1 MANFTA
7 ADVKRLREQTGAG
20 MMDCKNALQEASGD
34 LEAAVELLR
43 LKGAKDVNKR
53 ATRTAANGLVTAE
66 LDGTRAGVLVEL
78 NCETDFVAK
87 TDLFQQV
94 AAEIAAAALR
104 AEVTDRPSLLTA
116 EARPGTT
123 VQQLIEEAGASL
135 KEKLELGRFARFEG
149 GYVASYL
156 HRSDAALPPT
166 LGVLVQLDQD
176 NAEVAKDLA
185 QQVAAMRPLYTVR
198 EDVPADV
205 VEKERRIAE
214 QITRDEG
221 KPEQAIGK
229 IVEGRLNAYFKD
241 VVLTEQAFVKD
252 PKTTIKQVL
261 AGSWC
266 QRDRLRQVP
275 GRPGLRP
282 HLMPDSGLAG
292 VLHPSW
298 RRVVLKLSGGLFA
311 GNEPLGISPDVVAHL
326 AAEIIAAVKDGVQ
339 VAAVV
344 GGGNMF
350 RGAALAERG
359 IDRARADYMGMLST
373 VINCL
378 ALQDVLEKMGVETR
392 VQTAITMGQVAEP
405 YIPRRAIRHLE
416 KGRVVIFGAG
426 LGAPYFSTDTAA
438 AQRALEIGADA
449 VLKGTKVN
457 GVYDADPH
465 TTPDAARFNRLDY
478 SEYLSRGLKVMDTT
492 AVSLCMDNGLPIVV
506 FALMG
511 EGNVVRAIRGEEVGT
526 LICHKDGQDAD
537 SEGEDREYREDHA
550 D

>member
-20 MMDCKNALQEASGD
+20 MMDCKNALEEASGD

-66 LDGTRAGVLVEL
+66 LDGTQAGVLVEL

-94 AAEIAAAALR
+94 AAEIAAAALK
-104 AEVTDRPSLLTA
+104 AKVTDRPSLLAT

-123 VQQLIEEAGASL
+123 VQQIVEEAGTSL

-166 LGVLVQLDQD
+166 LGVLVQLDKD

-185 QQVAAMRPLYTVR
+185 QQIAAMRPLYVVR

-252 PKTTIKQVL
+252 PKTAIKQVL
-261 AGSWC
+261 AGSG
-266 QRDRLRQVP
+266 VKV
-275 GRPGLRP
+275 
-282 HLMPDSGLAG
+282 SG
-292 VLHPSW
+292 
-298 RRVVLKLSGGLFA
+298 F
-311 GNEPLGISPDVVAHL
+311 
-326 AAEIIAAVKDGVQ
+326 
-339 VAAVV
+339 
-344 GGGNMF
+344 
-350 RGAALAERG
+350 
-359 IDRARADYMGMLST
+359 
-373 VINCL
+373 
-378 ALQDVLEKMGVETR
+378 
-392 VQTAITMGQVAEP
+392 
-405 YIPRRAIRHLE
+405 
-416 KGRVVIFGAG
+416 
-426 LGAPYFSTDTAA
+426 
-438 AQRALEIGADA
+438 
-449 VLKGTKVN
+449 
-457 GVYDADPH
+457 
-465 TTPDAARFNRLDY
+465 ARFQ
-478 SEYLSRGLKVMDTT
+478 
-492 AVSLCMDNGLPIVV
+492 
-506 FALMG
+506 
-511 EGNVVRAIRGEEVGT
+511 VG
-526 LICHKDGQDAD
+526 QA
-537 SEGEDREYREDHA
+537 
-550 D
+550 

>member
-20 MMDCKNALQEASGD
+20 MMDCKNALEEASGD

-66 LDGTRAGVLVEL
+66 LDGTQAGVLVEL

-87 TDLFQQV
+87 TDLFQQA
-94 AAEIAAAALR
+94 AAEIAVAALK
-104 AEVTDRPSLLTA
+104 AKVTDRPSLLTT

-149 GYVASYL
+149 GYVEKYL

-185 QQVAAMRPLYTVR
+185 QQIAAMRPLYVVR
-198 EDVPADV
+198 DDVPADV

-252 PKTTIKQVL
+252 PKTAIKQVL
-261 AGSWC
+261 AGSG
-266 QRDRLRQVP
+266 VKV
-275 GRPGLRP
+275 
-282 HLMPDSGLAG
+282 SG
-292 VLHPSW
+292 
-298 RRVVLKLSGGLFA
+298 F
-311 GNEPLGISPDVVAHL
+311 
-326 AAEIIAAVKDGVQ
+326 
-339 VAAVV
+339 
-344 GGGNMF
+344 
-350 RGAALAERG
+350 
-359 IDRARADYMGMLST
+359 
-373 VINCL
+373 
-378 ALQDVLEKMGVETR
+378 
-392 VQTAITMGQVAEP
+392 
-405 YIPRRAIRHLE
+405 
-416 KGRVVIFGAG
+416 
-426 LGAPYFSTDTAA
+426 
-438 AQRALEIGADA
+438 
-449 VLKGTKVN
+449 
-457 GVYDADPH
+457 
-465 TTPDAARFNRLDY
+465 ARFQ
-478 SEYLSRGLKVMDTT
+478 
-492 AVSLCMDNGLPIVV
+492 
-506 FALMG
+506 
-511 EGNVVRAIRGEEVGT
+511 VG
-526 LICHKDGQDAD
+526 QA
-537 SEGEDREYREDHA
+537 
-550 D
+550 